1 LTDKIHSGDEL
12 GSSLDPSADEIRRWG
27 NAAIE
32 AMARYLDS
40 IRDRRVYPNTTARQ
54 IREKLD
60 RALPDEGVDF
70 DRLLET
76 FNDVIVATSRH
87 NGHPRMFGYVQA
99 PGTAIAALADLLAST
114 LNANLTAWRSAPAAV
129 EIERLTIDWI
139 KQILGFNVDASGLF
153 VSGGSMANFAA
164 LAVARRAKA
173 PEELLNKSAQS
184 LPQAMRVYISEETHH
199 SVAKAAALLGLGRDN
214 VRTVDVDERFKIRIG
229 DLVAKI
235 TEDLEAGHLP
245 FCVVANAGTV
255 VTGACDPLREVI
267 EVARRF
273 NLWMH
278 VDASYGGFA
287 ALAHSARDLF
297 NAMHEADSVALDP
310 HKWLYLPVDCGCVL
324 YRDAAAARA
333 TFAHE
338 AEYTRVL
345 EQAPDEAFAFWDYG
359 PELSRRFRALKV
371 WMTLKGVGVRALG
384 AAIEK
389 DLACARHL
397 ERLVRASEDFEMLA
411 PVELSIFCFR
421 YVPPRFKRA
430 LASADEVERVRI
442 NEQLDAFNERLLI
455 ELQRDGSSYLSNA
468 RLRGRFSLRG
478 CVMNYRTTLRDMEI
492 LLEDLRRV
500 AGRVTET
507 I

>member
-1 LTDKIHSGDEL
+1 MTDKIHSGGEP
-12 GSSLDPSADEIRRWG
+12 GSSLDPSAAEIRRWG

-32 AMARYLDS
+32 AMASYLDS
-40 IRDRRVYPNTTARQ
+40 IRDRRVYPSTTARQ

-60 RALPDEGVDF
+60 LALPNEGVGF

-99 PGTAIAALADLLAST
+99 PGTAIAAIADLLASM

-139 KQILGFNVDASGLF
+139 KQILGVDVGAAGLF
-153 VSGGSMANFAA
+153 VSGGSMANLAA
-164 LAVARRAKA
+164 LAAARRAKA
-173 PEELLNKSAQS
+173 PADLTSKGAQC
-184 LPQAMRVYISEETHH
+184 LHKAMRVYISEETHH

-214 VRTVDVDERFKIRIG
+214 VRTVGVDERFKIHIG

-235 TEDLEAGHLP
+235 TEDLAAGHLP

-255 VTGACDPLREVI
+255 VTGAFDPLAQVSQ
-267 EVARRF
+267 VARRF

-287 ALAHSARDLF
+287 ALAPSARDLF
-297 NAMHEADSVALDP
+297 DAMPEADSVALDP

-324 YRDAAAARA
+324 YRDAQAARA

-345 EQAPDEAFAFWDYG
+345 EQEPDEAFAFWDYG

-371 WMTLKGVGVRALG
+371 WMMLKGVGLRALG
-384 AAIEK
+384 EAIEK

-421 YVPPRFKRA
+421 YVPPRLKSA

-442 NEQLDAFNERLLI
+442 DEQLDALNERLLV

-500 AGRVTET
+500 AQKPG
-507 I
+507 

>member
-1 LTDKIHSGDEL
+1 MTDKTRSGDEL
-12 GSSLDPSADEIRRWG
+12 GSSLDPPTDEVRRWG
-27 NAAIE
+27 RAAIE
-32 AMARYLDS
+32 TMANYLDS
-40 IRDRRVYPNTTARQ
+40 IRDRPVYPRTTARQ
-54 IREKLD
+54 IQEQLD
-60 RALPDEGVDF
+60 RALPREGADF

-76 FNDVIVATSRH
+76 FNDIIVPTSRH

-139 KQILGFNVDASGLF
+139 KQILGLDAQASGLF
-153 VSGGSMANFAA
+153 VSGGSMANLAA
-164 LAVARRAKA
+164 LAAARRARA
-173 PEELLNKSAQS
+173 PGDLTSKGAQC
-184 LPQAMRVYISEETHH
+184 LRQAMRVYVSEQTHH
-199 SVAKAAALLGLGRDN
+199 SVAKAAVLLGLGRDN
-214 VRTVDVDERFKIRIG
+214 VRAIGVDERFKIRID

-255 VTGACDPLREVI
+255 ETGAIDPLAQVS

-287 ALAHSARDLF
+287 MLADSAKHLF
-297 NAMHEADSVALDP
+297 DGLPEADSVALDP
-310 HKWLYLPVDCGCVL
+310 HKWLYLPVDCGCVF
-324 YRDAAAARA
+324 YRDTEAARA
-333 TFAHE
+333 TFAHD

-345 EQAPDEAFAFWDYG
+345 EQEPDEAFAFWDYG

-371 WMTLKGVGVRALG
+371 WMMLKGVGLRALG
-384 AAIEK
+384 ASIEK

-397 ERLVRASEDFEMLA
+397 EDLVRASDDFEMLA

-421 YVPPRFKRA
+421 YVPRQLKRT
-430 LASADEVERVRI
+430 LAGAEEEERRSI
-442 NEQLDAFNERLLI
+442 DKQLDALNERLLVA
-455 ELQRDGSSYLSNA
+455 LQQDGSSYLSNA

-492 LLEDLRRV
+492 LLDDLRRM
-500 AGRVTET
+500 AQNQG
-507 I
+507 